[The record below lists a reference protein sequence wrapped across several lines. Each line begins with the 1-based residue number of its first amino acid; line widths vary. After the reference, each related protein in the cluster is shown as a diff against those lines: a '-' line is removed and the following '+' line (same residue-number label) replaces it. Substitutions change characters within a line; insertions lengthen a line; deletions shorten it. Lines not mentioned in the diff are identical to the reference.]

1 MGQQSGRRVDSEACS
16 AGSVAGKSCGMVEK
30 TRLRAGLF
38 AACFVFG
45 AATGMVG
52 CAENAATGRNQFT
65 AFVPPEEE
73 ASIGR
78 EQHPLVLAEFGG
90 AYANPKLAVYVQKL
104 GEALV
109 ARSENAG
116 KPFVFTVINSDI
128 YNAFALPGGYVYVTR
143 GLLALMS
150 NEAEFASVVGHEIG
164 HVTARHTAERV
175 SGGQAASIFTG
186 ILGLGV
192 AVLTGSQD
200 AGNLA
205 SQVGEGG
212 ASVWLAGFSREQE
225 FEADKLGVRYMAA
238 EGFDPREAADM
249 LSKLGEASQLETK
262 MLGRPAEA
270 ADTFSILQSHPRTAD
285 RVVAATDAA
294 RDQGMTVV
302 ASPRLGELEYLNA
315 IDGMAYGGDAESG
328 FARANV
334 FVHPKLRIR
343 FEVPE
348 GFRIA
353 NGEDA
358 VRARGPDGATIKLDA
373 APAGAASDPSAYLA
387 DIWAKGAPLQ
397 NVERIAINGMPAAT
411 GALRARGEGGNADLR
426 LVAIRHPDG
435 TMYRMVLA
443 APTAVAANFTEAF
456 RRTTY
461 SFRALTEAQARSV
474 EPLRIRIVTIR
485 AGDTPESLAQR
496 MATQDGFE
504 LDRFRVYNGLKP
516 GEALVPGRRVKIV
529 ADK

>member
-1 MGQQSGRRVDSEACS
+1 MSGT
-16 AGSVAGKSCGMVEK
+16 MTEK
-30 TRLRAGLF
+30 TRLLARVF
-38 AACFVFG
+38 VACFVFG
-45 AATGMVG
+45 ATVG
-52 CAENAATGRNQFT
+52 IVACAENAATGRNQFT

-73 ASIGR
+73 ANIGR
-78 EQHPLVLAEFGG
+78 EQHPQVLAEFDG
-90 AYANPKLAVYVQKL
+90 AYADPKLASYVQKL

-116 KPFVFTVINSDI
+116 QPFVFTVINSDI

-205 SQVGEGG
+205 SQVGQGG

-249 LSKLGEASQLETK
+249 LSKLGEASQLEAK

-294 RDQGMTVV
+294 RSQGMTVV
-302 ASPRLGELEYLNA
+302 ANPRLGEREYLDA

-334 FVHPKLRIR
+334 YVHPKLRIR

-358 VRARGPDGATIKLDA
+358 VRARGPHGASIKLDS
-373 APAGAASDPSAYLA
+373 APAGSGSDPSAYLTVV
-387 DIWAKGAPLQ
+387 WAKGAPLQ
-397 NVERIAINGMPAAT
+397 NVERITINGMQAAT
-411 GALRARGEGGNADLR
+411 GALRTSGQNGAADLR

-435 TMYRMVLA
+435 TIYRMVLA
-443 APTAVAANFTEAF
+443 APTSVAGKYTEAF
-456 RRTTY
+456 RRASY
-461 SFRALTEAQARSV
+461 SFRALSDAQARNA
-474 EPLRIRIVTIR
+474 EPLRIRIVATR
-485 AGDTPESLAQR
+485 AGDTPESMARR
-496 MATQDGFE
+496 MAVQDGFDLE
-504 LDRFRVYNGLKP
+504 RFRIYNGLKP
-516 GEALVPGRRVKIV
+516 DEALVPGRRVKIV

>member
-1 MGQQSGRRVDSEACS
+1 MIANP
-16 AGSVAGKSCGMVEK
+16 
-30 TRLRAGLF
+30 RLRTGLF
-38 AACFVFG
+38 AAFIGFF
-45 AATGMVG
+45 AALGLIG
-52 CAENAATGRNQFT
+52 CAQNAATGRSQFT

-73 ASIGR
+73 AKIGR
-78 EQHPLVLAEFGG
+78 EQHPQVLAEFGG
-90 AYANPKLAVYVQKL
+90 AYANPRLTAYVQKL

-116 KPFVFTVINSDI
+116 QPFVFTVINSDI

-175 SGGQAASIFTG
+175 SRGQAASIFTG

-192 AVLTGSQD
+192 AVLTGSQG

-205 SQVGEGG
+205 SQASEGG
-212 ASVWLAGFSREQE
+212 AAVWLAGFSREQE

-238 EGFDPREAADM
+238 EGYDPREAADM
-249 LSKLGEASQLETK
+249 LSKLGEASRLEAR

-270 ADTFSILQSHPRTAD
+270 ADQFSILQSHPRTAD
-285 RVVAATDAA
+285 RVVAATDTA
-294 RDQGMTVV
+294 RSQGMKV
-302 ASPRLGELEYLNA
+302 AANPRLGENEYLNA
-315 IDGMAYGGDAESG
+315 IDGMAYGGDADSG

-334 FVHPKLRIR
+334 FTHPKLRIR
-343 FEVPE
+343 FEAPA

-358 VRARGPDGATIKLDA
+358 VRAIGPDGASIKLDS
-373 APAGAASDPSAYLA
+373 APAGAASDPSAYLTGV
-387 DIWAKGAPLQ
+387 WAKGAPLQ
-397 NVERIAINGMPAAT
+397 NVERITINGMQAAT
-411 GALRARGEGGNADLR
+411 AALRLRGQSGTADLR

-435 TMYRMVLA
+435 TIYRMVMA
-443 APTAVAANFTEAF
+443 SPTPVAGKFTEAF

-461 SFRALTEAQARSV
+461 SFRALTEAEARSA
-474 EPLRIRIVTIR
+474 EPLRIRVVAVQR
-485 AGDTPESLAQR
+485 GDTQESMARR
-496 MATQDGFE
+496 MATQDGFD
-504 LDRFRVYNGLKP
+504 LDRFRIYNGLKA
-516 GEALVPGRRVKIV
+516 GEALTPGQRVKIV

>member
-1 MGQQSGRRVDSEACS
+1 MIEN
-16 AGSVAGKSCGMVEK
+16 SC
-30 TRLRAGLF
+30 LRAGLF
-38 AACFVFG
+38 AAGLGFC
-45 AATGMVG
+45 AAIGLVG
-52 CAENAATGRNQFT
+52 CAQNAATGRSQFT
-65 AFVPPEEE
+65 AFVPLEEE
-73 ASIGR
+73 ANIGR
-78 EQHPLVLAEFGG
+78 EQHPQVLAEFGG
-90 AYANPKLAVYVQKL
+90 AYANPKLAAYVQKL

-164 HVTARHTAERV
+164 HVTARHTAERI

-205 SQVGEGG
+205 SQAGEGG
-212 ASVWLAGFSREQE
+212 ASVWLASFSREQE

-238 EGFDPREAADM
+238 EGYDPREAADM
-249 LSKLGEASQLETK
+249 LSKLGEASRLETK
-262 MLGRPAEA
+262 MLGRPAET
-270 ADTFSILQSHPRTAD
+270 ADQFSILQSHPRTAD

-294 RDQGMTVV
+294 RDQGMKVV
-302 ASPRLGELEYLNA
+302 ANPRLGERAYLDA
-315 IDGMAYGGDAESG
+315 IDGMAYGGDANSG
-328 FARANV
+328 FARANS
-334 FVHPKLRIR
+334 FIHPKLRIR
-343 FEVPE
+343 FEAPA
-348 GFRIA
+348 GFRVA

-358 VRARGPDGATIKLDA
+358 VQARGPDGASITLDS
-373 APAGAASDPSAYLA
+373 APPGAGSDPSAYLTGA
-387 DIWAKGAPLQ
+387 WAKGAPLQ
-397 NVERIAINGMPAAT
+397 NVERITINGMQAAT
-411 GALRARGEGGNADLR
+411 AALRASGKGGTADLR

-435 TMYRMVLA
+435 TIYRMLLA
-443 APTAVAANFTEAF
+443 APAAVAGNFTEAF
-456 RRTTY
+456 RRATY
-461 SFRALTEAQARSV
+461 SFRALSEAEARNAA
-474 EPLRIRIVTIR
+474 PLHIRIVTTR
-485 AGDTPESLAQR
+485 SGDTPDSMAQR

-504 LDRFRVYNGLKP
+504 LDRFRIYNGLQP